1 MINYS
6 SDMLILGL
14 IEKKKSSC
22 WNSGVMCTLE
32 RVECQNLISCYVT
45 TAGAMGERLKVKEPS

>member
-1 MINYS
+1 
-6 SDMLILGL
+6 MLIFVL

-22 WNSGVMCTLE
+22 WNSGVICTLE